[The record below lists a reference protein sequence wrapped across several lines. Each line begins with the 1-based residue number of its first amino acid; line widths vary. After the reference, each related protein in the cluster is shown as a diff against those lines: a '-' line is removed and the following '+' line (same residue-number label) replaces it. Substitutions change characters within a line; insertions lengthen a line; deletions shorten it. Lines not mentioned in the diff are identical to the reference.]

1 MAPCHDAKGC
11 HEFWVHWQWVIIQAW
26 TGWNV
31 VLTIITTA
39 IRMRITCLIPLFRI
53 LRIYATKIFRTHS
66 SPSRRTICQF
76 CRRITILWNC
86 VLLILII
93 LSTAPIFI
101 VPSCCLKCYLS
112 PKIFYSFFAL
122 EGRLIIL
129 LRIYSHTCYRSI
141 YCSNFYWPCW
151 SKYNSLSKIFYSL
164 PSINNFIENIFSY
177 LIILFITCWSKYN
190 FLSKIFFSLPSK
202 DN

>member
-1 MAPCHDAKGC
+1 M
-11 HEFWVHWQWVIIQAW
+11 VHRQKHNEHFLTLIDHGTVPRRERMPRVLGALTVSYNSSVNWLERCFDYHYDCDPYAY
-26 TGWNV
+26 NV
-31 VLTIITTA
+31 FNTVVSYITY
-39 IRMRITCLIPLFRI
+39 
-53 LRIYATKIFRTHS
+53 LRHRDISYPFF
-66 SPSRRTICQF
+66 PSRRTICQF
-76 CRRITILWNC
+76 CTRITILWNC

-164 PSINNFIENIFSY
+164 PS
-177 LIILFITCWSKYN
+177 
-190 FLSKIFFSLPSK
+190 K